1 MQQRIVTAV
10 VYLNFILRHEYV
22 FYLLVFI
29 ALWIVPNIFIKFL
42 LLSYLSYFYLI
53 ILFSDPEQQKT
64 FVRFHKSLP
73 DVR

>member
-1 MQQRIVTAV
+1 M
-10 VYLNFILRHEYV
+10 VYFNFILRYDYV

-29 ALWIVPNIFIKFL
+29 ALWIEPIIYIKFI
-42 LLSYLSYFYLI
+42 LLSYLSYFYLF

>member
-1 MQQRIVTAV
+1 M
-10 VYLNFILRHEYV
+10 VYFNFILRHDYV

-29 ALWIVPNIFIKFL
+29 ALRIEPIIFIKFIL
-42 LLSYLSYFYLI
+42 LTYLSYLI